1 MIRVEA
7 NLAPASLLTGDRGH
21 SARCRRHVADG
32 LFRDW
37 RLPSKTFGGRSS
49 FHRSCPAPCRTER
62 ATCPRSP
69 AFTLIE
75 LLVVIAIIIVLA
87 GLVLSTVGYV
97 QKKGAR
103 SRAET
108 EIAAMSAAC
117 ESYKADNGIYPR
129 GNANLSNTTPYD
141 TDNLNARTDGDPGTT
156 PCPSPC
162 PDPNP
167 PSTYSQTSLYLYKQL
182 SGDSAGNRSPSGK
195 SYMEFKPKM
204 LLPSGSTGLVTA
216 ISDPFGN
223 SYGYS
228 TANQLGDPTKGYNP
242 TFDLWST
249 AGLTTDPQP
258 GADTIT
264 PQWIKNW

>member
-1 MIRVEA
+1 MRESCTGVRGNRNSLRSA
-7 NLAPASLLTGDRGH
+7 GDTPATTG
-21 SARCRRHVADG
+21 
-32 LFRDW
+32 
-37 RLPSKTFGGRSS
+37 
-49 FHRSCPAPCRTER
+49 
-62 ATCPRSP
+62 

-87 GLVLSTVGYV
+87 GLILSTVGYA

-117 ESYKADNGIYPR
+117 ESYKADNGIYPNSADTNGLDPKTN
-129 GNANLSNTTPYD
+129 GN
-141 TDNLNARTDGDPGTT
+141 
-156 PCPSPC
+156 
-162 PDPNP
+162 
-167 PSTYSQTSLYLYKQL
+167 PSTYSLASFYLYTQL
-182 SGDSAGNRSPSGK
+182 SGDSTGNRSPTGK

-204 LLPSGSTGLVTA
+204 LLPAGGTGTVTA
-216 ISDPFGN
+216 IADPFGN

-228 TANQLGDPTKGYNP
+228 TAQAANPGGAAGYNP

-249 AGLTTDPQP
+249 AGLTADPP
-258 GADTIT
+258 GTPPDTIT